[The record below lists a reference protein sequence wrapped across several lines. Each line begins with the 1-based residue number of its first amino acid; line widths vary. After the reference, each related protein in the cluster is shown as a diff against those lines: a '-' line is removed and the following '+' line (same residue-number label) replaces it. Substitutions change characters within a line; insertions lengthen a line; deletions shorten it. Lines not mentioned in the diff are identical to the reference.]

1 MDTLFIISWSLVIVQ
16 DYKLPVPL
24 IQLNIRVFV
33 RKITPLLITFQYVLG
48 SLSNSSFY
56 TFLQRRYTDKLSPFP
71 CNRSFL
77 VR

>member
-56 TFLQRRYTDKLSPFP
+56 TFFTETLY
-71 CNRSFL
+71 
-77 VR
+77 